1 MEPIGYSGITLCH
14 DDKTSECYL
23 TWGNG
28 NTDFIGQYDENIRDR
43 AKDHIINVIVPSLK
57 H

>member
-1 MEPIGYSGITLCH
+1 MENIGYSGITLCH
-14 DDKTSECYL
+14 DDKTNECYL

-28 NTDFIGQYDENIRDR
+28 NTDFIGQHDENIKDR
-43 AKDHIINVIVPSLK
+43 AITFIINDLIPRLT